1 MTFPTATTDDSIARH
16 SMLVVPII
24 APCAIREMS
33 RMSINGKTQVQ
44 CLLAMIEIMGLFYWN
59 RPHLAIIANCG
70 SDGAAELSLNEAS
83 PDFHQM

>member
-1 MTFPTATTDDSIARH
+1 
-16 SMLVVPII
+16 
-24 APCAIREMS
+24 
-33 RMSINGKTQVQ
+33 MSINGKTQVQ

-59 RPHLAIIANCG
+59 RPHLAIIANCS